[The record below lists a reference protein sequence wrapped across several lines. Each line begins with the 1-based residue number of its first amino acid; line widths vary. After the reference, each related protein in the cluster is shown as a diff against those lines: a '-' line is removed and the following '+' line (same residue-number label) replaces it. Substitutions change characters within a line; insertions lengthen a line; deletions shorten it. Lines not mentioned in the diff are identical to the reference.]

1 MGLNFKLLS
10 WVLLIGC
17 WILSGLPVLG
27 QGKVRKDLYK
37 VKQPKIQYV
46 KPDTSILIKYED
58 FPDDD
63 SDAGKS
69 ILFNPTKQLFIV
81 SEDTSSLDLGE
92 QSIVEMSEEVLI
104 DSTWIRIA
112 GYFAIWDTRSINPY
126 KMDGREIKDPVNL
139 KLVDEGKN
147 RLSKMPMELTPI
159 TSNFGFR
166 GYRWHY
172 GTDLNLNTGDSVV
185 AAFDGIIRISK
196 WDGSGYGNYVVVRH
210 YNGLETLYGHFSK
223 TLVEVGQQV
232 KAGEVLGLGGSTG
245 RSTGP
250 HLHYEVRY
258 QGNPIDP
265 ENLYDFPES
274 LLKDT
279 DFEITAALFN
289 YLNDAKKRTTSSS
302 RSSSTS
308 ARRGVYHKVKSGE
321 SLYSIGRKYGV
332 SVNELAKLNGMSTK
346 AKLQIG
352 KNLRVK

>member
-1 MGLNFKLLS
+1 
-10 WVLLIGC
+10 
-17 WILSGLPVLG
+17 
-27 QGKVRKDLYK
+27 
-37 VKQPKIQYV
+37 
-46 KPDTSILIKYED
+46 
-58 FPDDD
+58 
-63 SDAGKS
+63 
-69 ILFNPTKQLFIV
+69 
-81 SEDTSSLDLGE
+81 
-92 QSIVEMSEEVLI
+92 
-104 DSTWIRIA
+104 
-112 GYFAIWDTRSINPY
+112 
-126 KMDGREIKDPVNL
+126 
-139 KLVDEGKN
+139 
-147 RLSKMPMELTPI
+147 
-159 TSNFGFR
+159 
-166 GYRWHY
+166 
-172 GTDLNLNTGDSVV
+172 V